1 MCDCGLPA
9 KVYPV
14 EPMLLGCSFPHRH
27 YLGCPQIEG
36 KCEMRTWCK
45 VEERALVENE
55 NPTAYDEMV
64 VHENDNYERMDDL
77 IEEIECLKYKI
88 QDLEGFIQR
97 YP

>member
-45 VEERALVENE
+45 VQERAVVDNE
-55 NPTAYDEMV
+55 NP
-64 VHENDNYERMDDL
+64 
-77 IEEIECLKYKI
+77 
-88 QDLEGFIQR
+88 
-97 YP
+97 